1 MSAGLIV
8 TASGKGTQC
17 DGIVSDFGLV
27 HISTGDELRMHVR
40 QGTPLG
46 VLAKKYMDDGALV
59 PDSLMV
65 EIVKERLGHMD
76 VYEKGWLLDGF
87 PRTGAQVSA
96 LRQEGVEPDAVVL
109 LDVPDDILVE
119 RCEGRRLDPST
130 GAIYHLLYNPPPPEA
145 IDRLVHRSDDTAEA
159 MVKRI
164 AMYHNNIAAILTFY
178 LSKCRKIN
186 GVRKPS
192 EIRDEVRRF
201 IAGELPPSMSGIPPR
216 KPIPSPEE
224 AMAYV
229 EKNMMPFIVKGCA
242 ALCKT
247 KPDKPLKFLAEWMI
261 DNNPNKPLVDNT
273 ADQIKIKEDVNS
285 ERH

>member
-1 MSAGLIV
+1 MQRS
-8 TASGKGTQC
+8 
-17 DGIVSDFGLV
+17 
-27 HISTGDELRMHVR
+27 
-40 QGTPLG
+40 
-46 VLAKKYMDDGALV
+46 
-59 PDSLMV
+59 
-65 EIVKERLGHMD
+65 
-76 VYEKGWLLDGF
+76 
-87 PRTGAQVSA
+87 
-96 LRQEGVEPDAVVL
+96 
-109 LDVPDDILVE
+109 
-119 RCEGRRLDPST
+119 
-130 GAIYHLLYNPPPPEA
+130 PPP
-145 IDRLVHRSDDTAEA
+145 LQ
-159 MVKRI
+159 
-164 AMYHNNIAAILTFY
+164 
-178 LSKCRKIN
+178 CRKIN

-273 ADQIKIKEDVNS
+273 TDQIKIKEDVNS